1 MMPIAVVPAMPVMAP
16 MLPDGYSTRPVGIG
30 SQTIK
35 KALNWVDAL
44 RLRLGSPYWV
54 SRGVSLDANVIFWTG
69 AFANMLVIVALMAVA
84 VRSIRV
90 GNVKRHKGAMITA
103 MVLILGFLTAYPL
116 KVAMMGRED
125 LSVWSTASVRTL
137 YFHESCV
144 VVMLIAGIFALTRAW
159 RLRKTRAVTRR
170 AEDPPAPETT
180 LRWHRRA
187 GWVGVVGAV
196 LGLLSAGFVLAGM
209 YARL

>member
-1 MMPIAVVPAMPVMAP
+1 MMPTAVTPAMAVMAP
-16 MLPDGYSTRPVGIG
+16 ILLDEYPSRSICRLPIARL
-30 SQTIK
+30 K
-35 KALNWVDAL
+35 LN
-44 RLRLGSPYWV
+44 P
-54 SRGVSLDANVIFWTG
+54 NVMFWTG
-69 AFANMLVIVALMAVA
+69 AFANMLVIVILMAVA
-84 VRSIRV
+84 VRSVRA
-90 GNVKRHKGAMITA
+90 GNVARHKRAMLTA
-103 MVLILGFLTAYPL
+103 MALVVAFLVAYPV
-116 KVAMMGRED
+116 KVVILGRED
-125 LSVWSTASVRTL
+125 LSVWSTAAVRTL
-137 YFHESCV
+137 YFHETCV

-159 RLRKTRAVTRR
+159 RLRNTRAVTRS